1 MQFERL
7 DMSDDELDE
16 QIRRLNPVLNLADAG
31 PLDDRDVAVLQ
42 RVRERVRADSPRRA
56 LVPLVAWTRAV
67 PVALA
72 AVFVLVIG
80 LIVVPS
86 MNADHA
92 VALTPPPL
100 KLTGTSES
108 LGDVVER
115 AKGLLEVDAGPTD
128 TARRES
134 HSLGWYLHLDQTASG
149 TRTAVIAPEVVDL
162 VWNPDGSAHR
172 RIVAGV
178 PYLADG
184 TQGAIDH
191 SRAPEPGTVISDV
204 TFPAGGLDFIVT
216 DPPGDGAADVK
227 ALLAAYWNPIADS
240 PSASNIITGATGAL
254 SQWTLTNEQ
263 HAHILDLLLD
273 APGAVVAGTAVDR
286 AGRDVTVIAADS
298 TTNPDFRL
306 NLLVSNDTGRIVGA
320 EDVRL
325 TASEDLPAGAVVSY
339 TLWDL
344 K

>member
-1 MQFERL
+1 
-7 DMSDDELDE
+7 MSDDDLDE
-16 QIRRLNPVLNLADAG
+16 QIRRLNPVLSLADAG

-42 RVRERVRADSPRRA
+42 RVRERVRIDSPRRA
-56 LVPLVAWTRAV
+56 LVPLVTWTRAV

-72 AVFVLVIG
+72 AVFVLVLA

-100 KLTGTSES
+100 KLTSTSES

-115 AKGLLEVDAGPTD
+115 AKGLLEAEAQPTD

-134 HSLGWYLHLDQTASG
+134 HSLGWYLHLDQAASG
-149 TRTAVIAPEVVDL
+149 ERTAVIAPEVVDL

-172 RIVAGV
+172 LTVAGV

-184 TQGAIDH
+184 TNGAIDH
-191 SRAPEPGTVISDV
+191 SQAPEPGTVISDV
-204 TFPAGGLDFIVT
+204 TYPVGGFDPLVT
-216 DPPGDGAADVK
+216 EIPGNRAADVK
-227 ALLAAYWNPIADS
+227 ALLAAHWNPIADS
-240 PSASNIITGATGAL
+240 PSASDIIIGTTRVL
-254 SQWTLTNEQ
+254 SAWTLTDEQ
-263 HAHILDLLLD
+263 HAHILDMLLD

-298 TTNPDFRL
+298 TTNPDFQL
-306 NLLVSNDTGRIVGA
+306 NLLISNDTGRIVGA
-320 EDVRL
+320 EEVRRK
-325 TASEDLPAGAVVSY
+325 ASDDLPAGAVVSY
-339 TLWDL
+339 TLWNL
-344 K
+344 N